1 MTEFAMK
8 IPEEMRK
15 KYTERRARDAELLT
29 NALEAGELEPFG
41 SVGHQLKGNAATFG
55 YEPLAELG
63 RKMEEAAE
71 THSLSDAKQ
80 CLFSLRAWIQD
91 QTSGVGEDG

>member
-1 MTEFAMK
+1 MK

-15 KYTERRARDAELLT
+15 KYAERRARDAE
-29 NALEAGELEPFG
+29 ALERALEQNNFDVL
-41 SVGHQLKGNAATFG
+41 SKVGHQLKGNAATFG

-63 RKMEEAAE
+63 RKMELAVENRSMA
-71 THSLSDAKQ
+71 DAKQ
-80 CLFSLRAWIQD
+80 CLFALKAWLQE

>member
-1 MTEFAMK
+1 MK

-15 KYTERRARDAELLT
+15 KYTERRARDADVLMS
-29 NALEAGELEPFG
+29 ALEAGELDTFQK
-41 SVGHQLKGNAATFG
+41 VGHQLKGNAATFG

-63 RKMEEAAE
+63 RKMEEAAQ
-71 THSLSDAKQ
+71 HQSLSEAKA
-80 CLFSLRAWIQD
+80 CLFSLKAWLQD